1 MTKADIVDII
11 YETLGISKKD
21 IYNVVDS
28 VFTTMKDEILN
39 KRSVKISGFGSFEVK
54 TRGRR
59 IGRNPKT
66 GEEKVIEA
74 RTVVSFKPSR
84 LLKEEV
90 NAK

>member
-1 MTKADIVDII
+1 MTKAEIVDII
-11 YETLGISKKD
+11 HETLGISKKD
-21 IYNVVDS
+21 IYNVVDA
-28 VFTTMKDEILN
+28 VFATIKEDILN
-39 KRSVKISGFGSFEVK
+39 KNSVKISGFGSFEVK

-84 LLKEEV
+84 ILKEEV
-90 NAK
+90 NA

>member
-1 MTKADIVDII
+1 MTKAEIVDII
-11 YETLGISKKD
+11 HETLGISKKD
-21 IYNVVDS
+21 IYNVVDA
-28 VFTTMKDEILN
+28 VFTTIKEDILN
-39 KRSVKISGFGSFEVK
+39 KNSVKISGFGSFEVK

-84 LLKEEV
+84 ILKEEV
-90 NAK
+90 NA

>member
-11 YETLGISKKD
+11 HETLGISKKD
-21 IYNVVDS
+21 IYNVVDA
-28 VFTTMKDEILN
+28 VFTTIKNEILE
-39 KRSVKISGFGSFEVK
+39 KRNVKISGFGSFEVK

-59 IGRNPKT
+59 VGRNPKT
-66 GEEKVIEA
+66 GEEKIIES

-90 NAK
+90 NG